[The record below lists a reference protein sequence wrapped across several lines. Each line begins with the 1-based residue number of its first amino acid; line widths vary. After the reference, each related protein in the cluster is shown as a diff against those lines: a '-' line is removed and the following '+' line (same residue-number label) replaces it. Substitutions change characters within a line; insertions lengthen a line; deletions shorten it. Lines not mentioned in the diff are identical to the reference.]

1 MVPVQ
6 DLCIGNWVYDGERTQ
21 FPMWVCSVQH
31 DEYVTLDFRANEGM
45 PWDANAR
52 DLEGIPLTEE
62 LLEKIGF
69 KESYAEGVKFHS
81 LFFKVNDKKH
91 LHLSIRLD
99 KQRADI
105 SEITQ
110 KNFPEA
116 EVKLRS
122 HIENMRFLHE
132 LQNFLFLTT
141 KQQLKV
147 NL

>member
-1 MVPVQ
+1 MIQVQ
-6 DLCIGNWVYDGERTQ
+6 GLCIGNWVYDGERTQ
-21 FPMWVCSVQH
+21 FPMWVQAIG
-31 DEYVTLDFRANEGM
+31 DDYVYLNFEGSEAD
-45 PWDANAR
+45 PWETTPEE
-52 DLEGIPLTEE
+52 LEGIPLTEE
-62 LLEKIGF
+62 LLEKMGF
-69 KESYAEGVKFHS
+69 KKSHAEGAKFHS

-105 SEITQ
+105 SEVTQ

-122 HIENMRFLHE
+122 HIENMSFLHE
-132 LQNFLFLTT
+132 LQNFIFLTT

>member
-1 MVPVQ
+1 MIDIH
-6 DLCIGNWVYDGERTQ
+6 DLCVGNWVYDGERTQ
-21 FPMWVCSVQH
+21 FPMWVQSIGE
-31 DEYVTLDFRANEGM
+31 DYVYLNFEGSEAD
-45 PWDANAR
+45 PWESEPK
-52 DLEGIPLTEE
+52 DLFGIPLTKE
-62 LLEKIGF
+62 LLEKMGF
-69 KESYAEGVKFHS
+69 KASYAEGVKFHS
-81 LFFKVNDKKH
+81 LFFKANDKKH

-116 EVKLRS
+116 DVKLRS

>member
-1 MVPVQ
+1 MIDIH

-21 FPMWVCSVQH
+21 FPMWVQTIGE
-31 DEYVTLDFRANEGM
+31 DYVYLDFEGNE
-45 PWDANAR
+45 A
-52 DLEGIPLTEE
+52 DLWESEPKDLQGIPLTEE
-62 LLEKIGF
+62 LLERMGF
-69 KESYAEGVKFHS
+69 KESYAEGVKFYS

-105 SEITQ
+105 SEVTQ
-110 KNFPEA
+110 KNFPNA
-116 EVKLRS
+116 EVRLRS
-122 HIENMRFLHE
+122 HIVDMKFLHE
-132 LQNFLFLTT
+132 LQNFVFLTT

>member
-1 MVPVQ
+1 M
-6 DLCIGNWVYDGERTQ
+6 YDGECTQ
-21 FPMWVCSVQH
+21 FPMWVQSIGE
-31 DEYVTLDFRANEGM
+31 DYVYLNFEGSEAD
-45 PWDANAR
+45 PWESEPK
-52 DLEGIPLTEE
+52 DLFGIPLTEE
-62 LLEKIGF
+62 LLEKMGF

-91 LHLSIRLD
+91 LHLSLRLD

>member
-1 MVPVQ
+1 MENTIG
-6 DLCIGNWVYDGERTQ
+6 LCIGNWVYDGERTQ
-21 FPMWVCSVQH
+21 FPMFVQAIGE
-31 DEYVTLDFRANEGM
+31 DYVYLNFTENESD
-45 PWDANAR
+45 PWESEPK
-52 DLEGIPLTEE
+52 DLFGIPLTEE

-110 KNFPEA
+110 KNIPEA

>member
-1 MVPVQ
+1 MH
-6 DLCIGNWVYDGERTQ
+6 DG
-21 FPMWVCSVQH
+21 
-31 DEYVTLDFRANEGM
+31 YVTLDFKGNEGM
-45 PWDANAR
+45 PWDSNAR
-52 DLEGIPLTEE
+52 DLKGIPLTEE

-69 KESYAEGVKFHS
+69 KKSHAEGAKFHS

-105 SEITQ
+105 SEVIQ
-110 KNFPEA
+110 KNFPEV

-132 LQNFLFLTT
+132 LQNFIFLTT

>member
-1 MVPVQ
+1 MIDIH
-6 DLCIGNWVYDGERTQ
+6 DLCVGNWVYDGERTQ
-21 FPMWVCSVQH
+21 FPMWVQSIGE
-31 DEYVTLDFRANEGM
+31 DYVYLNFTENESD
-45 PWDANAR
+45 PWESEPK
-52 DLEGIPLTEE
+52 DLFGIPLTEE
-62 LLEKIGF
+62 LLEKMGF
-69 KESYAEGVKFHS
+69 KESYAEGVKSHS
-81 LFFKVNDKKH
+81 LFFKVKDKKH

-132 LQNFLFLTT
+132 LQNILFLTT

>member
-1 MVPVQ
+1 MIPVR

-21 FPMWVCSVQH
+21 FQMYVQTIGE
-31 DEYVTLDFRANEGM
+31 DYVYLNFEGSEAD
-45 PWDANAR
+45 PWETTPEE
-52 DLEGIPLTEE
+52 LQGIPLTEE
-62 LLEKIGF
+62 LLEKMEF
-69 KESYAEGVKFHS
+69 KKSHAEGAKFYS

-105 SEITQ
+105 SEVTQ
-110 KNFPEA
+110 KNFPNS
-116 EVKLRS
+116 EVRLRS
-122 HIENMRFLHE
+122 HIEDIKFLHE
-132 LQNFLFLTT
+132 LQNFVFLTT

>member
-1 MVPVQ
+1 MENTIG
-6 DLCIGNWVYDGERTQ
+6 LCIGNWVYDGERTQ
-21 FPMWVCSVQH
+21 FPMFVQAIGE
-31 DEYVTLDFRANEGM
+31 DYVYLNFTENESD
-45 PWDANAR
+45 PWESEPK
-52 DLEGIPLTEE
+52 DLFGIPLTEE
-62 LLEKIGF
+62 LLEKMGF

>member
-1 MVPVQ
+1 MINIH

-21 FPMWVCSVQH
+21 FPMWVQTIGE
-31 DEYVTLDFRANEGM
+31 DYVYLDFEGNEG
-45 PWDANAR
+45 
-52 DLEGIPLTEE
+52 DLWESTPQDLQGIPLTEE
-62 LLEKIGF
+62 LLEKMGF

-105 SEITQ
+105 SEVTQ
-110 KNFPEA
+110 KNFPNA
-116 EVKLRS
+116 DVRLRS
-122 HIENMRFLHE
+122 HIEDMKFLHE
-132 LQNFLFLTT
+132 LQNFTFLTT

>member
-1 MVPVQ
+1 MIPVQ

-21 FPMWVCSVQH
+21 FPMCVQVIGE
-31 DEYVTLDFRANEGM
+31 DYVYLNFTENESD
-45 PWDANAR
+45 PWESEPK
-52 DLEGIPLTEE
+52 DLFGIPLTEE
-62 LLEKIGF
+62 LLEKMGF

>member
-1 MVPVQ
+1 MIDIH
-6 DLCIGNWVYDGERTQ
+6 DLCVGNWVYDGECVQ
-21 FPMWVCSVQH
+21 FPMWVQTIGE
-31 DEYVTLDFRANEGM
+31 DYVYLDFEGNES
-45 PWDANAR
+45 
-52 DLEGIPLTEE
+52 DLWESTPEELQGIPLTEE
-62 LLEKIGF
+62 LLEKMGF
-69 KESYAEGVKFHS
+69 KKSHAEGAKFHS

-116 EVKLRS
+116 EVKLLS

-132 LQNFLFLTT
+132 LQNFLYLTT
-141 KQQLKV
+141 KQQLNI

>member
-1 MVPVQ
+1 MIDIR
-6 DLCIGNWVYDGERTQ
+6 DLCIGNWVYDGDRTQ
-21 FPMWVCSVQH
+21 FPM
-31 DEYVTLDFRANEGM
+31 YVIGLDINDVYLNFESNEGDV
-45 PWDANAR
+45 WESSYE
-52 DLEGIPLTEE
+52 DLQGIPLTEE
-62 LLEKIGF
+62 LLEKMGF

-105 SEITQ
+105 SEVSQ
-110 KNFPEA
+110 KNFPNA
-116 EVKLRS
+116 EVRLRS
-122 HIENMRFLHE
+122 HIVDMKFLHE
-132 LQNFLFLTT
+132 LQNFVFLTT

>member
-1 MVPVQ
+1 M
-6 DLCIGNWVYDGERTQ
+6 YDGERTQ
-21 FPMWVCSVQH
+21 FPMCVQAIGE
-31 DEYVTLDFRANEGM
+31 DYVYLNFTENESD
-45 PWDANAR
+45 PWESEPK
-52 DLEGIPLTEE
+52 DLFGIPLTEE
-62 LLEKIGF
+62 LLEKMGF

>member
-21 FPMWVCSVQH
+21 FPMFVQAIGE
-31 DEYVTLDFRANEGM
+31 DYVYLNFTENESD
-45 PWDANAR
+45 PWESEPK
-52 DLEGIPLTEE
+52 DLFGIPLTEE

>member
-1 MVPVQ
+1 MIDIH

-21 FPMWVCSVQH
+21 FPMFIQTIGE
-31 DEYVTLDFRANEGM
+31 DYVYLNFDGNEG
-45 PWDANAR
+45 DAFESTPE
-52 DLEGIPLTEE
+52 DLQGIPLTEE
-62 LLEKIGF
+62 LLEKMGF

-105 SEITQ
+105 SEVTQ
-110 KNFPEA
+110 KNFPNA
-116 EVKLRS
+116 EVQLRS
-122 HIENMRFLHE
+122 HIVDMKFLHE
-132 LQNFLFLTT
+132 LQDFVFLTT